1 MYFDSFSEFIAMG
14 NHGPYVWGAYGV
26 TVIVIAGLL
35 ITAARRKSQLTREI
49 RQQARREAS

>member
-1 MYFDSFSEFIAMG
+1 MYFESFSEFVAMG

-35 ITAARRKSQLTREI
+35 ITAARRKAQLSREI

>member
-1 MYFDSFSEFIAMG
+1 MYFESFSDFIAMG

-35 ITAARRKSQLTREI
+35 LTAARRKTQLTREI